1 MEEAVFEFS
10 EESDSFDDCS
20 ESANQSVQ
28 SLVNEKSEE
37 TIVSTPFLD
46 IQVKVEKSVRNSRTE
61 ALHATISMSCSCFGQ
76 FWGFHF
82 EE

>member
-37 TIVSTPFLD
+37 TIVSTPFPD
-46 IQVKVEKSVRNSRTE
+46 IQVKIEKSVRNSRTE
-61 ALHATISMSCSCFGQ
+61 AYMLQSRYCAAA
-76 FWGFHF
+76 
-82 EE
+82 